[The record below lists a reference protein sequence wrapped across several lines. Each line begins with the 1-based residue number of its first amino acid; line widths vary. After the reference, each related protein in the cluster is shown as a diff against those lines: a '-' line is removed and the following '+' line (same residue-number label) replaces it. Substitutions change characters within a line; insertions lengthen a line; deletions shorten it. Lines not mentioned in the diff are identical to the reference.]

1 MRVWPQDNHGA
12 DFGSSLSSYTLPQ
25 ILTKQAERLGSSRKA
40 IRKKSLGIWEA
51 LTWTDYHD
59 YARKTAIGLMSLGL
73 KRGERVAIISGNEP
87 EWLFSELGSQAL
99 GALTVNL
106 FTTSVASE
114 IVGVLQRIEASY
126 VFAQDQEQVDKLLE
140 HRQDLPSIRKVI
152 YLDPTGMRT
161 YADHPWLIGYRELLE
176 TSSDQGPEGDA
187 RFEEE
192 LWKGQPDDVAIMTLT
207 SGTTGT
213 PKLAMLSHRNFT
225 EMGQMWPKA
234 VPISEGDNWISIT
247 PPAWIVDQLF
257 GVGVTLCCGMTMN
270 FAETED
276 TVADDF
282 REIGPTILITASRF
296 WEDLASKIR
305 VKISD
310 SGFIKRNLFYF
321 SERVGHAVVE
331 RKAANKAIPLY
342 LRAMDLFTSVAVNR
356 PLLDRV
362 GCSQFKVALTGGHP
376 ISPNVI
382 GFFRAKGLNLK
393 QCYGLTESCGIF
405 QLQPDE
411 EVKLETVGKPLP
423 GIQVR
428 IAEDQEVLVQS
439 STAFLGYYQNLEA
452 TEAAFADGWLRTG
465 DAGYIDEDGHL
476 LIIGRKQDIMRTK
489 DGEAFSPDFIETR
502 LKFSPYI
509 KEAVIFGEGES
520 YIAAMINIDMDNVGS
535 WAEDLMIP
543 YTTYTD
549 LSQQPAVQELIRR
562 EIRDVNCQLPDPM
575 KIRKM
580 VLLYKL
586 LDADDGELTRTGK
599 VRRHFVSERYAS
611 LIRTMYTDQQ
621 RVKVKGEVRYRDG
634 QVGTIE
640 TTVEVL
646 NVEEVRSK

>member
-1 MRVWPQDNHGA
+1 MSVWPQNNHGA
-12 DFGSSLSSYTLPQ
+12 GFGSSLSGYTLPQ
-25 ILTKQAERLGSSRKA
+25 VLAKQAERLGSSRKA
-40 IRKKSLGIWEA
+40 IRKKSLGVWEA
-51 LTWTDYHD
+51 LTWKDYLD
-59 YARKTAIGLMSLGL
+59 YTRRTAIGLLSLGL
-73 KRGERVAIISGNEP
+73 KRGERVGIISGNEP

-106 FTTSVASE
+106 FTTSVAGE
-114 IVGVLQRIEASY
+114 IAGTLQRIEASY
-126 VFAQDQEQVDKLLE
+126 VIAQDQEQVDKLLE
-140 HRQDLPSIRKVI
+140 YRQELPSIRKVI
-152 YLDPTGMRT
+152 YMDPTGMRT
-161 YADHPWLIGYRELLE
+161 YADHPWLVGFRELLE
-176 TSSDQGPEGDA
+176 TSSDQGAEGDA

-192 LWKGQPDDVAIMTLT
+192 LWKGQPDDIAIMTLT
-207 SGTTGT
+207 SGTTGV

-225 EMGQMWPKA
+225 EMGQMWPKVA
-234 VPISEGDNWISIT
+234 PISEGDNWISIT
-247 PPAWIVDQLF
+247 PPAWIVDQFF

-276 TVADDF
+276 TLAADF
-282 REIGPTILITASRF
+282 REIGPAILITASRF

-305 VKISD
+305 VKIAD
-310 SGFIKRNLFYF
+310 SGFIKRKLFQL
-321 SERVGHAVVE
+321 SKHIGEAVVE
-331 RKAANKAIPLY
+331 RKTGHRPIPLY
-342 LRAMDLFTSVAVNR
+342 LKVMDLFASVVVNR

-362 GCSQFKVALTGGHP
+362 GCSQFKAALTGGHP
-376 ISPNVI
+376 ISPDVI

-423 GIQVR
+423 GIQVK
-428 IAEDQEVLVQS
+428 IAEDQEVLVWS
-439 STAFLGYYQNLEA
+439 STAFRGYFKNPEA
-452 TEAAFADGWLRTG
+452 TEAAFAEGWLRTG
-465 DAGYIDEDGHL
+465 DAGYIDEDDHL
-476 LIIGRKQDIMRTK
+476 IIIGRKQDIMRTGE
-489 DGEAFSPDFIETR
+489 GEAFSPDFIETR

-520 YIAAMINIDMDNVGS
+520 YITAMINIDMGNVGS

-549 LSQQPAVQELIRR
+549 LSQQPAVQELILR

-599 VRRHFVSERYAS
+599 VRRHFVFERYAP
-611 LIRTMYTDQQ
+611 LIRTMYTDQDQ
-621 RVKVKGEVRYRDG
+621 VKVRGEVRYRDG
-634 QVGTIE
+634 QIGTIE
-640 TTVEVL
+640 TTVKVL
-646 NVEEVRSK
+646 IIEEVTSK